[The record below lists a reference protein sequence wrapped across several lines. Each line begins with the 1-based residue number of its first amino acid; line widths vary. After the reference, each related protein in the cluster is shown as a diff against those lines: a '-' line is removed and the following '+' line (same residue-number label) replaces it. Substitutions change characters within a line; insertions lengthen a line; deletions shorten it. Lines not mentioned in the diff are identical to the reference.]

1 MAREAGLRSRRAT
14 FAVLVAGLC
23 SYSLLQS
30 MVIPVLPALQEELGT
45 TQADITWVLTANLL
59 AASVATPIAGRL
71 GDMFGKRRMFVAVLT
86 ALSLGCLLSAL
97 AGALP
102 LMIVGRVLQGI
113 GGGVI
118 PLGYSIVRDE
128 FPDASVPS
136 AIGALSSLIAV
147 GSGAGLVI
155 AGPIDETLGL
165 PWLFWLPMV
174 VGAVAALFA
183 FLVVP
188 ESQVR
193 TPGRVNLPAA
203 LLLSGWLVCVLLAV
217 SRGTVWGWGSPRVL
231 GLLAGAAV
239 LLVAWIAVETRSAVP
254 LIDMRMMR
262 LRAVW
267 TANLVAF
274 LVGLTVFA
282 AFAFIPQFLQT
293 SPEAGYGFGASIGEV
308 GLAMLP
314 QTLAGFAAGLCSG
327 GLVRRFG
334 ARNVVTVGTLL
345 AAIAYGLVT
354 VAHDQYWH
362 LQVAFVIMGA
372 GMGTTQASMA
382 TVVVSAVP
390 RTQTGAMSG
399 MNANIRTIGG
409 AIGSAVMATVVTAS
423 APVPGGLPTESGYV
437 TGFGML
443 TVGMLA
449 CAAATRAIPGT
460 GRRRRAPVG
469 SGEVAAT
476 PLAPL
481 PNDP

>member
-1 MAREAGLRSRRAT
+1 VGLASRRAT
-14 FAVLVAGLC
+14 FAVLVAGLS

-30 MVIPVLPALQEELGT
+30 MVIPVLPALQAELGT

-71 GDMFGKRRMFVAVLT
+71 GDMFGKRRVFVTVLAV
-86 ALSLGCLLSAL
+86 LSLGCLLSAL

-102 LMIVGRVLQGI
+102 LMIVGRVLQGV

-128 FPDASVPS
+128 FPDASVPT

-147 GSGAGLVI
+147 GSSAGLVI
-155 AGPIDETLGL
+155 AGPIDDALGL
-165 PWLFWLPMV
+165 PWLFWLPMG
-174 VGAVAALFA
+174 VGAVASLTA
-183 FLVVP
+183 FLVIP
-188 ESQVR
+188 ESRVR
-193 TPGRVNLPAA
+193 TPGRVNWPAA
-203 LLLSGWLVCVLLAV
+203 LLLSSWLVCVLLAV
-217 SRGTVWGWGSPRVL
+217 SRGTAWGWGSPAVL
-231 GLLAGAAV
+231 GLAAGGLV
-239 LLVAWIAVETRSAVP
+239 LMGTWIAVETRSAEP

-262 LRAVW
+262 MRAVW

-293 SPEAGYGFGASIGEV
+293 PPEAGYGFGASIGEV

-314 QTLAGFAAGLCSG
+314 QTLTGFVAGLCAG
-327 GLVRRFG
+327 RLVGRFG
-334 ARNVVTVGTLL
+334 ARNVVTVGALL
-345 AAIAYGLVT
+345 AASAYAVITLF
-354 VAHDQYWH
+354 HDEHWQ
-362 LQVAFVIMGA
+362 LQMAFVLLGA

-390 RTQTGAMSG
+390 RTQTGVMSG

-409 AIGSAVMATVVTAS
+409 AMGSAVMATVVTAS
-423 APVPGGLPTESGYV
+423 APPGGLPTEHGYV

-443 TVGMLA
+443 TIGMVFA
-449 CAAATRAIPGT
+449 AAATRAIPDPR
-460 GRRRRAPVG
+460 RRRRASAA

-481 PNDP
+481 PNDT